1 LSGDSE
7 RVKAN
12 IIQKETMSDFG
23 RFKHYNDLLLLHI
36 FFALVCIPTSGKMI
50 DVFGT
55 PLSVSIFYFPFI
67 YIVADL
73 LTEVYGYAAARRVV
87 WYGVIAQVAAT
98 LVFAFVSWYP
108 PAASFT
114 HNEAYRDVL
123 STAPQLVLFGTVAV
137 FLGDISNNY
146 VLARMKV
153 LTQGRAQGFR
163 FVISTVVGQGV
174 NTAFFYTF
182 GLWGLLSSSFLV
194 QSIAL
199 ASVAKILV
207 EVVMLPVTIRTAEW
221 LKDREKVDVFDTETD
236 FNPLKF

>member
-1 LSGDSE
+1 
-7 RVKAN
+7 
-12 IIQKETMSDFG
+12 MSQYH
-23 RFKHYNDLLLLHI
+23 RFKHYNDLLLLHV
-36 FFALVCIPTSGKMI
+36 FFAIVCIPTSGKMI
-50 DVFGT
+50 DVFRI

-87 WYGVIAQVAAT
+87 WYGVMAQVATT
-98 LVFAFVSWYP
+98 LIFTFVSWYP
-108 PAASFT
+108 PAVSFA
-114 HNEAYRDVL
+114 HNDAYQSVL
-123 STAPQLVLFGTVAV
+123 STAPQLVLFGTIAV

-153 LTQGRAQGFR
+153 WTGGRAQALR
-163 FVISTVVGQGV
+163 FVASTVVGQGV

-182 GLWGLLSSSFLV
+182 GLWGLLSGSFLM

-199 ASVAKILV
+199 ASVAKIVV

-221 LKDREKVDVFDTETD
+221 LKSREKVDVFDTDTD